1 LSQKRLI
8 PPGPGVTGLEDRLAG
23 TLAHGLGIN
32 FRGRLSGLDDL
43 RRHVRILRD
52 ALAASGPD
60 VSLDQL
66 RGEVDRLV
74 REEPFRLGAELSDA
88 LASASALAG
97 WRGIGELCQSMED
110 RQPPLLRRG
119 AAERRTYRCPS
130 SDLQI
135 EVETYMPAV
144 SDRSRVPLLVVLH
157 GFMREPAR
165 YLEPWIPL
173 AAAHGFAVIA
183 PEFHRGDFPGSLAY
197 NQGGLFSPVGDLQP
211 QERWLF
217 GHVER
222 LFDAAREWVGTRT
235 RRYCLY
241 GHSAGAQVVHRM
253 VLAAPDARVSMA
265 VAANAGWYTLP
276 TFDLDFPY
284 GLGRLPVTEAGLRR
298 SLGTPLVVLLG
309 EADSDPDDPLLRR
322 SPEALAQG
330 AHRLARGVEFHRQ
343 AQDAATRRG
352 VPLAWTR
359 QQVPGVGHD
368 HEAMAAVAS
377 KILLENHK

>member
-1 LSQKRLI
+1 M
-8 PPGPGVTGLEDRLAG
+8 
-23 TLAHGLGIN
+23 
-32 FRGRLSGLDDL
+32 
-43 RRHVRILRD
+43 
-52 ALAASGPD
+52 
-60 VSLDQL
+60 
-66 RGEVDRLV
+66 

-197 NQGGLFSPVGDLQP
+197 NQGGLFSPAGDLQP